1 MIELIEMKFERD
13 GSMIKKT
20 AAINDLSGMGRCSLV
35 ADISVLSAMGISVNP
50 VPTAVLTAQTEYT
63 GYYSRDCTAD
73 LPHYLSHW
81 SSLHARF
88 DGILTGYLADS
99 SQTSFVRDFLEQF
112 KTGETTLLV
121 DPVMGD
127 DGFTYANF
135 SPNLLCDMKVLAEQA
150 DILTPNTTELCLL
163 TGAEPA
169 ELLSSPAASLLEQ
182 IRDRARSLLNKPGKT
197 ILVTGLS
204 GELCNHTMSESLGG
218 DSTFPV
224 LGPDMSDHSL
234 SKSPGKG
241 SGRSTDTFR
250 VISSGSND
258 LQPGNH
264 STDGTQPKPGILS
277 VAGTQ
282 PNIGNLLV
290 NNEGEAL
297 YLFPH
302 EKGHF
307 SGTGDL
313 FAAIVLGG
321 RLNGWSWDRTVR
333 TAGNFLSAGVHD
345 SIVAGTSFL
354 DGINYERYL
363 PMLMPDIRSDIR

>member
-1 MIELIEMKFERD
+1 MIEMKFERNC
-13 GSMIKKT
+13 SMIKKA

-135 SPNLLCDMKVLAEQA
+135 SPDLLRDMKVLAEQA
-150 DILTPNTTELCLL
+150 DILTPNITELCLL
-163 TGAEPA
+163 TGADPA
-169 ELLSSPAASLLEQ
+169 GLLSSPAASLLEQ

-204 GELCNHTMSESLGG
+204 GELCS
-218 DSTFPV
+218 
-224 LGPDMSDHSL
+224 HSA
-234 SKSPGKG
+234 
-241 SGRSTDTFR
+241 
-250 VISSGSND
+250 
-258 LQPGNH
+258 
-264 STDGTQPKPGILS
+264 DGTQPK
-277 VAGTQ
+277 
-282 PNIGNLLV
+282 IGNLLV
-290 NNEGEAL
+290 NSEEETL

-333 TAGNFLSAGVHD
+333 TAGDFLSAGVHD
-345 SIVAGTSFL
+345 SIAAGTSFL

-363 PMLMPDIRSDIR
+363 PMLMPEICSDIR

>member
-135 SPNLLCDMKVLAEQA
+135 SPDLLRDMKVLAEQA
-150 DILTPNTTELCLL
+150 DILTPNITELCLL

-204 GELCNHTMSESLGG
+204 GELCS
-218 DSTFPV
+218 
-224 LGPDMSDHSL
+224 HSAD
-234 SKSPGKG
+234 
-241 SGRSTDTFR
+241 R
-250 VISSGSND
+250 
-258 LQPGNH
+258 
-264 STDGTQPKPGILS
+264 TQPK
-277 VAGTQ
+277 
-282 PNIGNLLV
+282 IGNLLV
-290 NNEGEAL
+290 NSEGEAL

-345 SIVAGTSFL
+345 SIAAGTSFL
-354 DGINYERYL
+354 DGINYEKYL

>member
-1 MIELIEMKFERD
+1 MIELIEMKFERNC
-13 GSMIKKT
+13 SMIKKT

-99 SQTSFVRDFLEQF
+99 SQTAFVRDFLEQF

-135 SPNLLCDMKVLAEQA
+135 SPDLLRDMKVLAEQA
-150 DILTPNTTELCLL
+150 DILTPNITELCLL
-163 TGAEPA
+163 TGADPA
-169 ELLSSPAASLLEQ
+169 RLLSSPAASLLEQ

-204 GELCNHTMSESLGG
+204 GELCNH
-218 DSTFPV
+218 
-224 LGPDMSDHSL
+224 SL
-234 SKSPGKG
+234 SKSPGG
-241 SGRSTDTFR
+241 HSGKCAGTFR

-264 STDGTQPKPGILS
+264 SADGTQLK
-277 VAGTQ
+277 
-282 PNIGNLLV
+282 IGNLLV

-345 SIVAGTSFL
+345 SIAAGTSFL

>member
-1 MIELIEMKFERD
+1 MIKMGFERN
-13 GSMIKKT
+13 GSMTRKT

-135 SPNLLCDMKVLAEQA
+135 SPDLLRDMKVLAKQA

-163 TGAEPA
+163 TGADPA

-204 GELCNHTMSESLGG
+204 GELCNH
-218 DSTFPV
+218 
-224 LGPDMSDHSL
+224 SL
-234 SKSPGKG
+234 SKSPGG
-241 SGRSTDTFR
+241 HSGKCAGTFR

-264 STDGTQPKPGILS
+264 SADGTQLK
-277 VAGTQ
+277 
-282 PNIGNLLV
+282 IGNLLV

-345 SIVAGTSFL
+345 SIAAGTSFL

>member
-1 MIELIEMKFERD
+1 MT
-13 GSMIKKT
+13 KKT

-50 VPTAVLTAQTEYT
+50 VPTAVLTAQTEYE

-99 SQTSFVRDFLEQF
+99 SQTSFVREFLKQF

-135 SPNLLCDMKVLAEQA
+135 SPDLLRDMKALAEQA
-150 DILTPNTTELCLL
+150 DILTPNITELCLL
-163 TGAEPA
+163 TGTDPGEF
-169 ELLSSPAASLLEQ
+169 LSSSEPMLPEQ
-182 IRDRARSLLNKPGKT
+182 IGNLARSLLNKTGKT

-204 GELCNHTMSESLGG
+204 GAFCGLLSSGLSEERSI
-218 DSTFPV
+218 
-224 LGPDMSDHSL
+224 
-234 SKSPGKG
+234 KSEN
-241 SGRSTDTFR
+241 RIRIVSTDNTDFKFSDSPAAG
-250 VISSGSND
+250 SS
-258 LQPGNH
+258 
-264 STDGTQPKPGILS
+264 PK
-277 VAGTQ
+277 
-282 PNIGNLLV
+282 IGNLLV
-290 NNEGEAL
+290 NSSGETL

-313 FAAIVLGG
+313 FAAVVLGG
-321 RLNGWSWDRTVR
+321 RLSGWSWDRTVQ
-333 TAGNFLSAGVHD
+333 TAGSFLSAGVHD
-345 SIVAGTSFL
+345 SVKAGTPFL
-354 DGINYERYL
+354 DGIDYEKYL
-363 PMLMPDIRSDIR
+363 PMLTQDRFRLREAAEV

>member
-1 MIELIEMKFERD
+1 MTQERNHA
-13 GSMIKKT
+13 MTKKT

-50 VPTAVLTAQTEYT
+50 VPTAVLTAQTEYE
-63 GYYSRDCTAD
+63 GYYSRDCNAD

-99 SQTSFVRDFLEQF
+99 SQTSFVREFLKQF

-135 SPNLLCDMKVLAEQA
+135 SPDLLRDMKALAEQA
-150 DILTPNTTELCLL
+150 DILTPNITELCLL
-163 TGAEPA
+163 TGTDPGKF
-169 ELLSSPAASLLEQ
+169 LSSSDPMLPEQ
-182 IRDRARSLLNKPGKT
+182 IGNLARSLLNKTGKT

-204 GELCNHTMSESLGG
+204 GAFCGLLSSGLSEERSI
-218 DSTFPV
+218 
-224 LGPDMSDHSL
+224 
-234 SKSPGKG
+234 KSEN
-241 SGRSTDTFR
+241 RIRIVSTDNTDSK
-250 VISSGSND
+250 INDLPAADANIDLKTDDSPAAGSN
-258 LQPGNH
+258 
-264 STDGTQPKPGILS
+264 TDFKFNDSPAAGSSPK
-277 VAGTQ
+277 
-282 PNIGNLLV
+282 IGNLLV
-290 NNEGEAL
+290 NSSRETL

-313 FAAIVLGG
+313 FAAVVLGG
-321 RLNGWSWDRTVR
+321 RLSGWSWDRTVQ
-333 TAGNFLSAGVHD
+333 TAGSFLSAGVHA
-345 SIVAGTSFL
+345 SVKAGTSFL
-354 DGINYERYL
+354 DGIDYEKYL
-363 PMLMPDIRSDIR
+363 PMLTQDRFRLREAAEV

>member
-1 MIELIEMKFERD
+1 MT
-13 GSMIKKT
+13 KKT

-50 VPTAVLTAQTEYT
+50 VPTAVLTAQTEYE
-63 GYYSRDCTAD
+63 GYYSRDCNAD

-99 SQTSFVRDFLEQF
+99 SQTSFVREFLKQF

-135 SPNLLCDMKVLAEQA
+135 SPDLLRDMKALAEQA
-150 DILTPNTTELCLL
+150 DILTPNITELCLL
-163 TGAEPA
+163 TGTDPGEF
-169 ELLSSPAASLLEQ
+169 LSSSDPMLPEQ
-182 IRDRARSLLNKPGKT
+182 IGNLARSLLNKTGKT

-204 GELCNHTMSESLGG
+204 GAFCGLLSSGLSEERSI
-218 DSTFPV
+218 
-224 LGPDMSDHSL
+224 
-234 SKSPGKG
+234 KSEN
-241 SGRSTDTFR
+241 RIRIVSTDNTDSK
-250 VISSGSND
+250 INDLPAADANIDLKTDDSPAAGSN
-258 LQPGNH
+258 
-264 STDGTQPKPGILS
+264 TDFKFNDSPAAGSSPK
-277 VAGTQ
+277 
-282 PNIGNLLV
+282 IGNLLV
-290 NNEGEAL
+290 NSSGETL

-313 FAAIVLGG
+313 FAAVVLGG
-321 RLNGWSWDRTVR
+321 RLSGWSWDRTVQ
-333 TAGNFLSAGVHD
+333 TAGSFLSAGVHD
-345 SIVAGTSFL
+345 SVKAGTSFL
-354 DGINYERYL
+354 DGIDYEKYL
-363 PMLMPDIRSDIR
+363 PMLTQDRFRLREAAEV

>member
-63 GYYSRDCTAD
+63 GYYSRDCTTD

-135 SPNLLCDMKVLAEQA
+135 SPDLLRDMKVLAEQA
-150 DILTPNTTELCLL
+150 DILTPNITELCLL

-204 GELCNHTMSESLGG
+204 GELCS
-218 DSTFPV
+218 
-224 LGPDMSDHSL
+224 HSAD
-234 SKSPGKG
+234 
-241 SGRSTDTFR
+241 R
-250 VISSGSND
+250 
-258 LQPGNH
+258 
-264 STDGTQPKPGILS
+264 TQPK
-277 VAGTQ
+277 
-282 PNIGNLLV
+282 IGNLLV
-290 NNEGEAL
+290 NNEEETL

-321 RLNGWSWDRTVR
+321 RINGWSWDKTVR

-345 SIVAGTSFL
+345 SIAAGTSFL
-354 DGINYERYL
+354 DGINYEKYL

>member
-1 MIELIEMKFERD
+1 MTR
-13 GSMIKKT
+13 KT

-135 SPNLLCDMKVLAEQA
+135 SPDLLRDMKVLAKQA

-163 TGAEPA
+163 TGADPA

-204 GELCNHTMSESLGG
+204 GELCNH
-218 DSTFPV
+218 
-224 LGPDMSDHSL
+224 SL
-234 SKSPGKG
+234 SKSPGG
-241 SGRSTDTFR
+241 HSGKCAGTFR

-264 STDGTQPKPGILS
+264 SADGTQLK
-277 VAGTQ
+277 
-282 PNIGNLLV
+282 IGNLLV

-345 SIVAGTSFL
+345 SIAAGTSFL

>member
-1 MIELIEMKFERD
+1 
-13 GSMIKKT
+13 MIKKT

-135 SPNLLCDMKVLAEQA
+135 SPDLLRDMKVLAKQA

-163 TGAEPA
+163 TGADPA

-204 GELCNHTMSESLGG
+204 GELCNH
-218 DSTFPV
+218 
-224 LGPDMSDHSL
+224 SL
-234 SKSPGKG
+234 SKSPGG
-241 SGRSTDTFR
+241 HSGKCAGTFR

-264 STDGTQPKPGILS
+264 SADGTQLK
-277 VAGTQ
+277 
-282 PNIGNLLV
+282 IGNLLV

-345 SIVAGTSFL
+345 SIAAGTSFL

>member
-1 MIELIEMKFERD
+1 MIKMGFERK
-13 GSMIKKT
+13 GSMTRKT

-135 SPNLLCDMKVLAEQA
+135 SPDLLRDMKVLAEQA
-150 DILTPNTTELCLL
+150 DILTPNITELCLL

-204 GELCNHTMSESLGG
+204 GELCS
-218 DSTFPV
+218 
-224 LGPDMSDHSL
+224 HSAD
-234 SKSPGKG
+234 
-241 SGRSTDTFR
+241 R
-250 VISSGSND
+250 
-258 LQPGNH
+258 
-264 STDGTQPKPGILS
+264 TQPK
-277 VAGTQ
+277 
-282 PNIGNLLV
+282 IGNLLV
-290 NNEGEAL
+290 NSEEETL

-321 RLNGWSWDRTVR
+321 RLNRWSWDRTVR

-345 SIVAGTSFL
+345 SIAAGTSFL
-354 DGINYERYL
+354 DGINYEKYL

>member
-1 MIELIEMKFERD
+1 MT
-13 GSMIKKT
+13 KKT

-50 VPTAVLTAQTEYT
+50 VPTAVLTAQTEYE
-63 GYYSRDCTAD
+63 GYYSRDCNAD

-99 SQTSFVRDFLEQF
+99 SQTSFVREFLKQF

-135 SPNLLCDMKVLAEQA
+135 SPDLLRDMKALAEQA
-150 DILTPNTTELCLL
+150 DILTPNITELCLL
-163 TGAEPA
+163 TGTDPGKF
-169 ELLSSPAASLLEQ
+169 LSSSDPMLPEQ
-182 IRDRARSLLNKPGKT
+182 IGNLARSLLNKTGKT

-204 GELCNHTMSESLGG
+204 GAFCGLLSSGLSEERSI
-218 DSTFPV
+218 
-224 LGPDMSDHSL
+224 
-234 SKSPGKG
+234 KSEN
-241 SGRSTDTFR
+241 RIRIVSTDNTD
-250 VISSGSND
+250 SKTNDSPAAGSNTALKFSD
-258 LQPGNH
+258 SPAADSNTAFKFNDSPAADSNTAFKFNDSPAAG
-264 STDGTQPKPGILS
+264 SSPK
-277 VAGTQ
+277 
-282 PNIGNLLV
+282 IGNLLV
-290 NNEGEAL
+290 NSTGETL

-313 FAAIVLGG
+313 FAAVVLGG
-321 RLNGWSWDRTVR
+321 RLSGWSWDRTVQ
-333 TAGNFLSAGVHD
+333 TAGSFLSAGVHD
-345 SIVAGTSFL
+345 SVKAGTSFL
-354 DGINYERYL
+354 DGIDYEKYL
-363 PMLMPDIRSDIR
+363 PMLTQDRFRLREAAEV

>member
-1 MIELIEMKFERD
+1 MIEMKFERNC
-13 GSMIKKT
+13 SMIKKA

-135 SPNLLCDMKVLAEQA
+135 SPDLLRDMKVLAEQA
-150 DILTPNTTELCLL
+150 DVLTPNTTELCLL

-204 GELCNHTMSESLGG
+204 GELCNHTMSESPGG

-258 LQPGNH
+258 LQPRSH
-264 STDGTQPKPGILS
+264 SAD
-277 VAGTQ
+277 GTQ

-290 NNEGEAL
+290 NSEGEAL

-321 RLNGWSWDRTVR
+321 RLNGWSWDKTVR

-345 SIVAGTSFL
+345 SIAAGTSFL

-363 PMLMPDIRSDIR
+363 PMLMPDICSDIR

>member
-1 MIELIEMKFERD
+1 MIKMGFERK
-13 GSMIKKT
+13 GSMTRKT

-81 SSLHARF
+81 SSLDARF

-99 SQTSFVRDFLEQF
+99 SQTSFVRDFLAQF

-135 SPNLLCDMKVLAEQA
+135 SPDLLRDMKVLAEQA
-150 DILTPNTTELCLL
+150 DILTPNITELCLL

-204 GELCNHTMSESLGG
+204 GELCNHSA
-218 DSTFPV
+218 
-224 LGPDMSDHSL
+224 
-234 SKSPGKG
+234 
-241 SGRSTDTFR
+241 
-250 VISSGSND
+250 
-258 LQPGNH
+258 
-264 STDGTQPKPGILS
+264 DGTQPK
-277 VAGTQ
+277 
-282 PNIGNLLV
+282 IGNLLV
-290 NNEGEAL
+290 NSEEETL

-363 PMLMPDIRSDIR
+363 PMLMPDICSDIR

>member
-1 MIELIEMKFERD
+1 MIEMKFERNC
-13 GSMIKKT
+13 SMIKKT

-135 SPNLLCDMKVLAEQA
+135 SPDLLRDMKVLAEQA
-150 DILTPNTTELCLL
+150 DILTPNITELCLL
-163 TGAEPA
+163 TGADPA
-169 ELLSSPAASLLEQ
+169 RLLSSPAASLLEQ

-204 GELCNHTMSESLGG
+204 GELCS
-218 DSTFPV
+218 
-224 LGPDMSDHSL
+224 HSAD
-234 SKSPGKG
+234 
-241 SGRSTDTFR
+241 R
-250 VISSGSND
+250 
-258 LQPGNH
+258 
-264 STDGTQPKPGILS
+264 TQPK
-277 VAGTQ
+277 
-282 PNIGNLLV
+282 IGNLLV
-290 NNEGEAL
+290 NSEEETL

-345 SIVAGTSFL
+345 SIAAGTSFL

>member
-1 MIELIEMKFERD
+1 MIKMGFERN
-13 GSMIKKT
+13 GSMTRKT

-135 SPNLLCDMKVLAEQA
+135 SPDLLSDMKVLAEQA
-150 DILTPNTTELCLL
+150 DILTPNITELCLL

-169 ELLSSPAASLLEQ
+169 ELLSSPAASLLVQ

-204 GELCNHTMSESLGG
+204 GELCNHSA
-218 DSTFPV
+218 D
-224 LGPDMSDHSL
+224 
-234 SKSPGKG
+234 
-241 SGRSTDTFR
+241 
-250 VISSGSND
+250 
-258 LQPGNH
+258 
-264 STDGTQPKPGILS
+264 
-277 VAGTQ
+277 GTQ

-290 NNEGEAL
+290 NSEGEAL

-321 RLNGWSWDRTVR
+321 RLNGWSWARTVR

-345 SIVAGTSFL
+345 SIAAGTSFL
-354 DGINYERYL
+354 DGINYEKYL
-363 PMLMPDIRSDIR
+363 PMLMPDICSDIR

>member
-1 MIELIEMKFERD
+1 MIELIEMKFERNC
-13 GSMIKKT
+13 SMIKKT

-99 SQTSFVRDFLEQF
+99 SQTAFVRDFLKHF
-112 KTGETTLLV
+112 KSGETTLLI

-127 DGFTYANF
+127 DGFNYANF
-135 SPNLLCDMKVLAEQA
+135 SPDLLRDMKVLAEQA
-150 DILTPNTTELCLL
+150 DILTPNITELCLL
-163 TGAEPA
+163 TGADPA
-169 ELLSSPAASLLEQ
+169 RLLSSPAASLLEQ

-204 GELCNHTMSESLGG
+204 GELCNH
-218 DSTFPV
+218 
-224 LGPDMSDHSL
+224 SL
-234 SKSPGKG
+234 SKSPGG
-241 SGRSTDTFR
+241 HSGKCAGTFR

-264 STDGTQPKPGILS
+264 SADGTQLK
-277 VAGTQ
+277 
-282 PNIGNLLV
+282 IGNLLV

-345 SIVAGTSFL
+345 SIAAGTSFL